1 MKASHQAWQQALR
14 SASVSRSPAL
24 LGPASESGNVVV
36 GRGSQ
41 CPTHGVKSP
50 TRRSKGLLTRPS
62 ATCCKMNSN
71 CVAAVHDCL
80 EQFSSILP
88 LRELHSHGDA
98 PGPASAASAVPCPAC
113 CSLFC
118 TPPPTRPAPC
128 ASSSPLSPAPCAFC
142 PSPSLALGA
151 LAVALRPRA
160 PATCS
165 PYRYQAHPLTPKS
178 APAWLSA
185 AGSMFD
191 GQPQRQ
197 RQSSRVVMRLCMT
210 ARASALW
217 SCATM

>member
-71 CVAAVHDCL
+71 CAAALHDCL

-113 CSLFC
+113 CSLFALLLLLVL
-118 TPPPTRPAPC
+118 R
-128 ASSSPLSPAPCAFC
+128 
-142 PSPSLALGA
+142 LALLLLLFLLRLA
-151 LAVALRPRA
+151 LFVHLPLLHKEVSLLR
-160 PATCS
+160 CGLVLL
-165 PYRYQAHPLTPKS
+165 PLV
-178 APAWLSA
+178 L
-185 AGSMFD
+185 
-191 GQPQRQ
+191 
-197 RQSSRVVMRLCMT
+197 LI
-210 ARASALW
+210 LI
-217 SCATM
+217 